1 VKNEE
6 EAVHEELDLP
16 YHRQLKAFTKEYN
29 TKKPRNN
36 QYIATSN
43 QQPAPTA
50 SAKAFGDGGAPRT

>member
-43 QQPAPTA
+43 QHLLRPPKPLATA
-50 SAKAFGDGGAPRT
+50 EHQEPST